1 MRFVS
6 QYVALIGKTFV
17 SYDPSPRAVIA
28 EVVVVV
34 FQYYGQPEEYEYV
47 MDILNII
54 FTSLFTLECLLKLF
68 AFNVKV
74 SILACV
80 AK

>member
-28 EVVVVV
+28 EVVVV

-74 SILACV
+74 SNLACV